1 MKFCGNCQNMYYLK
15 VNVDEDTEKQT
26 MNYFCRKC
34 NHEQVVDNLE
44 LIKEVTYEKYPETP
58 ININKNIKFDPT
70 IPHIHS
76 IPCPNKECES
86 LKSNNSN
93 DVIYYR
99 YDESNM
105 KYVYMCCYCD
115 TMWQ

>member
-1 MKFCGNCQNMYYLK
+1 MKFCVNCQNMYYLK
-15 VNVDEDTEKQT
+15 VTEYDETSV

-34 NHEQVVDNLE
+34 NDEQLVDELE

-58 ININKNIKFDPT
+58 ININKNIKHDPT
-70 IPHIHS
+70 IPHIHT
-76 IPCPNKECES
+76 INCPNKECKS
-86 LKSNNSN
+86 LHEKNAN

-99 YDESNM
+99 YDDINM
-105 KYVYMCCYCD
+105 KYIYMCCYCD